1 MKISFGISL
10 SYRLCCCC
18 FSILFCFFIFGFPQ
32 FIWLISSIL
41 ANKTEIAFWYFLLDF
56 VNCSSPK
63 DLKRKKGRVGWKGW
77 ESAIWMTSSECFIK
91 LHEAWRKLESLHSEK
106 GSCWCLHTLYL
117 CSPKPLPVPTLL
129 PNPKSSN
136 STLPFRCPE
145 GEDMSQ
151 HQTWKCELPLSPQNV
166 IISENLGHRATEKVT
181 LPTFFC
187 SVVRHLLPLSESSFS
202 WGWTLTLKKKI
213 WEGVARD
220 QQGQPPPKCKL
231 LQRTPTVYR
240 FKHLVLGR
248 VRVRVQPGIKKKKE
262 KEKNSQS
269 HSWS

>member
-1 MKISFGISL
+1 MKLKGNWKACIQKRGLAGVHTPSL
-10 SYRLCCCC
+10 YA
-18 FSILFCFFIFGFPQ
+18 P
-32 FIWLISSIL
+32 
-41 ANKTEIAFWYFLLDF
+41 
-56 VNCSSPK
+56 
-63 DLKRKKGRVGWKGW
+63 
-77 ESAIWMTSSECFIK
+77 
-91 LHEAWRKLESLHSEK
+91 
-106 GSCWCLHTLYL
+106 
-117 CSPKPLPVPTLL
+117 PKPLPVPTLL
-129 PNPKSSN
+129 PNPRSSN

-187 SVVRHLLPLSESSFS
+187 SVARHLLPLSESSFS

-220 QQGQPPPKCKL
+220 QQGQPPPKCNWL
-231 LQRTPTVYR
+231 NSFCRELQQFTALNIWCLAV
-240 FKHLVLGR
+240 FMFVFSLEL
-248 VRVRVQPGIKKKKE
+248 KKE